1 MPNLCDKES
10 YDCNDLI
17 KIVGIL
23 RSPEGCP
30 WDRAQDHHTI
40 RNNFLEEAYEAVEA
54 IDLESSALLREELG
68 DVLLQIA
75 LHSQMEAE
83 QGHFDFNDVC
93 TGICRKMIGRHPH
106 IFGSE
111 YAANA
116 AEAAQNWEQQKRKEK
131 GLYSLEDRLRQVSGA
146 LPALM
151 RAQKLISRAAASGCF
166 EDPNDGMLRNCLED
180 ALLADETDVQGWS
193 RLLFLVCERM
203 ERLGISAEEA
213 LSRESDRMIECF
225 WRCNIARNPRRV
237 DRCEYEKG
245 MVAYYSFI
253 SGGNTK

>member
-54 IDLESSALLREELG
+54 FDLESSALLREELG

-166 EDPNDGMLRNCLED
+166 EDPNDGMLRN
-180 ALLADETDVQGWS
+180 
-193 RLLFLVCERM
+193 
-203 ERLGISAEEA
+203 
-213 LSRESDRMIECF
+213 
-225 WRCNIARNPRRV
+225 
-237 DRCEYEKG
+237 
-245 MVAYYSFI
+245 
-253 SGGNTK
+253 

>member
-180 ALLADETDVQGWS
+180 ALLSDETDVQGWS

-225 WRCNIARNPRRV
+225 L
-237 DRCEYEKG
+237 EMQHSEKPMEG
-245 MVAYYSFI
+245 RSL
-253 SGGNTK
+253 

>member
-83 QGHFDFNDVC
+83 QGHFDFNDASFVPPPQHSQHTHC
-93 TGICRKMIGRHPH
+93 QRCADACRSSCGKSRC
-106 IFGSE
+106 
-111 YAANA
+111 
-116 AEAAQNWEQQKRKEK
+116 WEQQKRKEK

-225 WRCNIARNPRRV
+225 L
-237 DRCEYEKG
+237 EMQHSEKPTEG
-245 MVAYYSFI
+245 RSL
-253 SGGNTK
+253 

>member
-30 WDRAQDHHTI
+30 WDRVQDHHTI

-213 LSRESDRMIECF
+213 LSREWDRMIECF
-225 WRCNIARNPRRV
+225 L
-237 DRCEYEKG
+237 EMQHSEKPTEG
-245 MVAYYSFI
+245 RSL
-253 SGGNTK
+253 

>member
-40 RNNFLEEAYEAVEA
+40 HNNFLEEAYEAVEA

-151 RAQKLISRAAASGCF
+151 RAQKLISRAAASGWF

-225 WRCNIARNPRRV
+225 L
-237 DRCEYEKG
+237 EMQHSEKPTEG
-245 MVAYYSFI
+245 RSL
-253 SGGNTK
+253 

>member
-151 RAQKLISRAAASGCF
+151 RAQKPISRAAASGCF

-225 WRCNIARNPRRV
+225 L
-237 DRCEYEKG
+237 EMQHSEKPTEG
-245 MVAYYSFI
+245 RSL
-253 SGGNTK
+253 

>member
-54 IDLESSALLREELG
+54 IDRDDSILLREELG

-83 QGHFDFNDVC
+83 QNHFGFNDVC
-93 TGICRKMIGRHPH
+93 TGICRKMICRHPH

-116 AEAAQNWEQQKRKEK
+116 AEAAQSWEQQKRKEK

-225 WRCNIARNPRRV
+225 L
-237 DRCEYEKG
+237 EMQHSEKPTEG
-245 MVAYYSFI
+245 RSL
-253 SGGNTK
+253 

>member
-111 YAANA
+111 YATNA
-116 AEAAQNWEQQKRKEK
+116 AEAAQSWEQQKRKEK

-180 ALLADETDVQGWS
+180 VLLADETDAQSWS

-225 WRCNIARNPRRV
+225 L
-237 DRCEYEKG
+237 EMQHSEKPTEG
-245 MVAYYSFI
+245 RSL
-253 SGGNTK
+253 

>member
-111 YAANA
+111 YAAN
-116 AEAAQNWEQQKRKEK
+116 
-131 GLYSLEDRLRQVSGA
+131 LSL
-146 LPALM
+146 
-151 RAQKLISRAAASGCF
+151 IH
-166 EDPNDGMLRNCLED
+166 
-180 ALLADETDVQGWS
+180 
-193 RLLFLVCERM
+193 
-203 ERLGISAEEA
+203 I
-213 LSRESDRMIECF
+213 
-225 WRCNIARNPRRV
+225 
-237 DRCEYEKG
+237 
-245 MVAYYSFI
+245 
-253 SGGNTK
+253 

>member
-54 IDLESSALLREELG
+54 IDRDDSILLREELG

-83 QGHFDFNDVC
+83 QNHFGFNDVC
-93 TGICRKMIGRHPH
+93 TGICRKMICRHPH

-116 AEAAQNWEQQKRKEK
+116 AEAAQN
-131 GLYSLEDRLRQVSGA
+131 
-146 LPALM
+146 
-151 RAQKLISRAAASGCF
+151 
-166 EDPNDGMLRNCLED
+166 
-180 ALLADETDVQGWS
+180 
-193 RLLFLVCERM
+193 
-203 ERLGISAEEA
+203 
-213 LSRESDRMIECF
+213 
-225 WRCNIARNPRRV
+225 
-237 DRCEYEKG
+237 
-245 MVAYYSFI
+245 
-253 SGGNTK
+253 

>member
-75 LHSQMEAE
+75 LHSQMETE

-116 AEAAQNWEQQKRKEK
+116 AEAAQSWEQQKRKEK

-180 ALLADETDVQGWS
+180 VLLADETDAQSWS

-225 WRCNIARNPRRV
+225 L
-237 DRCEYEKG
+237 EMQHSEKPTEG
-245 MVAYYSFI
+245 RSL
-253 SGGNTK
+253 

>member
-30 WDRAQDHHTI
+30 WDRVQDHHTI

-225 WRCNIARNPRRV
+225 LEMQPTEGR
-237 DRCEYEKG
+237 
-245 MVAYYSFI
+245 SL
-253 SGGNTK
+253 

>member
-111 YAANA
+111 YAVNA

-180 ALLADETDVQGWS
+180 VLLADETDVQGWS

-225 WRCNIARNPRRV
+225 L
-237 DRCEYEKG
+237 EMQHSEKPTEG
-245 MVAYYSFI
+245 RSL
-253 SGGNTK
+253 

>member
-116 AEAAQNWEQQKRKEK
+116 AEAAQSWEQQKRKEK

-151 RAQKLISRAAASGCF
+151 RAQKLTP
-166 EDPNDGMLRNCLED
+166 EQPHP
-180 ALLADETDVQGWS
+180 DVS
-193 RLLFLVCERM
+193 KIRMMVCSEIAWRM
-203 ERLGISAEEA
+203 H
-213 LSRESDRMIECF
+213 F
-225 WRCNIARNPRRV
+225 WRMKRMCKVGAGYCSLYASEWSDLEFLQRKRFPVSRT
-237 DRCEYEKG
+237 G
-245 MVAYYSFI
+245 
-253 SGGNTK
+253 

>member
-180 ALLADETDVQGWS
+180 ALLADETDVQGWN

-225 WRCNIARNPRRV
+225 L
-237 DRCEYEKG
+237 EMQHSEKPTEG
-245 MVAYYSFI
+245 RSL
-253 SGGNTK
+253 

>member
-116 AEAAQNWEQQKRKEK
+116 AEAGQNWEQQKRKEK

-225 WRCNIARNPRRV
+225 L
-237 DRCEYEKG
+237 EMQHSEKPTEG
-245 MVAYYSFI
+245 RSL
-253 SGGNTK
+253 

>member
-30 WDRAQDHHTI
+30 WDREQTHESLKECLQNETQEV
-40 RNNFLEEAYEAVEA
+40 LEAVDKKDDENFC
-54 IDLESSALLREELG
+54 EELG

-116 AEAAQNWEQQKRKEK
+116 AEAAQSWEQQKRKEK

-180 ALLADETDVQGWS
+180 VLLADETDAQSWS

-225 WRCNIARNPRRV
+225 L
-237 DRCEYEKG
+237 EMQHSEKPTEG
-245 MVAYYSFI
+245 RSL
-253 SGGNTK
+253 

>member
-111 YAANA
+111 YAVNA

-180 ALLADETDVQGWS
+180 ALLSDETDVQGWS

-225 WRCNIARNPRRV
+225 L
-237 DRCEYEKG
+237 EMQHSEKPMEG
-245 MVAYYSFI
+245 RSL
-253 SGGNTK
+253 

>member
-111 YAANA
+111 YAANT

-225 WRCNIARNPRRV
+225 L
-237 DRCEYEKG
+237 EMQHSEKPTEG
-245 MVAYYSFI
+245 RSL
-253 SGGNTK
+253 

>member
-40 RNNFLEEAYEAVEA
+40 RNNFLEETYEAVEA

-116 AEAAQNWEQQKRKEK
+116 AEAAQSWEQQKRKEK

-180 ALLADETDVQGWS
+180 VLLADETDAQSWS

-225 WRCNIARNPRRV
+225 L
-237 DRCEYEKG
+237 EMQHSEKPTEG
-245 MVAYYSFI
+245 RSL
-253 SGGNTK
+253 

>member
-17 KIVGIL
+17 RIVGIL

-116 AEAAQNWEQQKRKEK
+116 AEAAQSWEQQKRKEK

-180 ALLADETDVQGWS
+180 VLLADETDAQSWS

-225 WRCNIARNPRRV
+225 L
-237 DRCEYEKG
+237 EMQHSEKPTEG
-245 MVAYYSFI
+245 RSL
-253 SGGNTK
+253 

>member
-1 MPNLCDKES
+1 MPNLCDKEP

-225 WRCNIARNPRRV
+225 L
-237 DRCEYEKG
+237 EMQHSEKPTEG
-245 MVAYYSFI
+245 RSL
-253 SGGNTK
+253 

>member
-1 MPNLCDKES
+1 MPNLCDKDS

-17 KIVGIL
+17 EIVEIL

-54 IDLESSALLREELG
+54 IDRDDSILLREELG

-83 QGHFDFNDVC
+83 QNHFDFNDVC
-93 TGICRKMIGRHPH
+93 TDICCKMIGRHPH
-106 IFGSE
+106 VFGGE
-111 YAANA
+111 HAANA
-116 AEAAQNWEQQKRKEK
+116 AEAAQSWELQKRKEK

-151 RAQKLISRAAASGCF
+151 RAQKLTSRAAASGCSGN
-166 EDPNDGMLRNCLED
+166 PNDGMLRNCLED
-180 ALLADETDVQGWS
+180 ALLSDGPDAQSWG

-203 ERLGISAEEA
+203 DRLGISAEEA

-225 WRCNIARNPRRV
+225 L
-237 DRCEYEKG
+237 EMQHSEKPTE
-245 MVAYYSFI
+245 
-253 SGGNTK
+253 GGSL

>member
-30 WDRAQDHHTI
+30 WDRSQDHHTI

-131 GLYSLEDRLRQVSGA
+131 GLYSLEDRLRQVSVA

-225 WRCNIARNPRRV
+225 L
-237 DRCEYEKG
+237 EMQHSEKPTEG
-245 MVAYYSFI
+245 RSL
-253 SGGNTK
+253 

>member
-10 YDCNDLI
+10 YDCNDCNDLI

-54 IDLESSALLREELG
+54 IDRDDSILLREELG

-116 AEAAQNWEQQKRKEK
+116 AEAAQTGNSRNARKK
-131 GLYSLEDRLRQVSGA
+131 DFTVWRIVCGRF
-146 LPALM
+146 PALY
-151 RAQKLISRAAASGCF
+151 RH
-166 EDPNDGMLRNCLED
+166 
-180 ALLADETDVQGWS
+180 
-193 RLLFLVCERM
+193 
-203 ERLGISAEEA
+203 
-213 LSRESDRMIECF
+213 
-225 WRCNIARNPRRV
+225 
-237 DRCEYEKG
+237 
-245 MVAYYSFI
+245 
-253 SGGNTK
+253 

>member
-10 YDCNDLI
+10 YDYNDLI

-116 AEAAQNWEQQKRKEK
+116 AEAAQSWEQQKRKEK

-166 EDPNDGMLRNCLED
+166 EDPNDGLLRNCLED

-225 WRCNIARNPRRV
+225 L
-237 DRCEYEKG
+237 EMQHSEKPTEG
-245 MVAYYSFI
+245 RSL
-253 SGGNTK
+253 

>member
-30 WDRAQDHHTI
+30 WDRVQDHHTI

-166 EDPNDGMLRNCLED
+166 EDPNDGMLRNCLEN

-225 WRCNIARNPRRV
+225 L
-237 DRCEYEKG
+237 EMQHSEKPTEG
-245 MVAYYSFI
+245 RSL
-253 SGGNTK
+253 

>member
-166 EDPNDGMLRNCLED
+166 EDPNDGMLRKCLEN

-225 WRCNIARNPRRV
+225 L
-237 DRCEYEKG
+237 EMQHSEKPTEG
-245 MVAYYSFI
+245 RSL
-253 SGGNTK
+253 

>member
-1 MPNLCDKES
+1 MLNLCDKES

-75 LHSQMEAE
+75 LHSQMEEE

-225 WRCNIARNPRRV
+225 L
-237 DRCEYEKG
+237 EMQHSEKPTEG
-245 MVAYYSFI
+245 RSL
-253 SGGNTK
+253 

>member
-54 IDLESSALLREELG
+54 IDRDDSILLREELG

-75 LHSQMEAE
+75 LHSQIEAE

-180 ALLADETDVQGWS
+180 ALLADETDAQSWR

-225 WRCNIARNPRRV
+225 L
-237 DRCEYEKG
+237 EMQHSEKPTEG
-245 MVAYYSFI
+245 RSL
-253 SGGNTK
+253 

>member
-83 QGHFDFNDVC
+83 QGHFDFNDVPRAFSPEC
-93 TGICRKMIGRHPH
+93 WSMMLHSKAFRA
-106 IFGSE
+106 S
-111 YAANA
+111 
-116 AEAAQNWEQQKRKEK
+116 
-131 GLYSLEDRLRQVSGA
+131 SLMSF
-146 LPALM
+146 M
-151 RAQKLISRAAASGCF
+151 SAASI
-166 EDPNDGMLRNCLED
+166 P
-180 ALLADETDVQGWS
+180 
-193 RLLFLVCERM
+193 
-203 ERLGISAEEA
+203 I
-213 LSRESDRMIECF
+213 
-225 WRCNIARNPRRV
+225 WR
-237 DRCEYEKG
+237 
-245 MVAYYSFI
+245 
-253 SGGNTK
+253 

>member
-83 QGHFDFNDVC
+83 QGHVDFNDVC

-180 ALLADETDVQGWS
+180 ALLADETDAQSWS

-225 WRCNIARNPRRV
+225 L
-237 DRCEYEKG
+237 EMQHSEKPTEG
-245 MVAYYSFI
+245 RSL
-253 SGGNTK
+253 